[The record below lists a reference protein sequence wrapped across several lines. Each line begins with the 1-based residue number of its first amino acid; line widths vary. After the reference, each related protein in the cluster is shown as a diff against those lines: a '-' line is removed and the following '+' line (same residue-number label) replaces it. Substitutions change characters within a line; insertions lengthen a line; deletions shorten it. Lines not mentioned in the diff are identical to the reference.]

1 MKISDWGNYPTV
13 DATVKNFSNT
23 KDLRKVL
30 SEFQNSITRGLGRC
44 YGDSALWHT
53 IVSSLRYNRMLEFKE
68 DEGIL
73 TCEAG
78 VSLQEILDV
87 FVPRGWF
94 LPVTPGTKFI
104 TVGGA
109 IAADVHGKNHHKE
122 GTFSDH
128 LLSVEIMLPDGSILR
143 CSETENPEIL
153 KAICGGMGLTG
164 IILHA
169 TFKLRKIET
178 AFIKQ
183 RTVKARD
190 INEIIDLF
198 KKHEASTYSVAWI
211 DCLAIGSS
219 LGRSI
224 LILGEHAMVDD
235 FRGLNI
241 LDSPLAVKKKKKLT
255 IPFTPP
261 GFVLNRFTAK
271 AFNVLYYTG
280 TSQER
285 CSIVDYDTFF
295 YPLDRVNNWNK
306 LYGSKGFTQYQCV
319 LPKHVS
325 KKGLK
330 EILSRISA
338 SGIGSFLAILKLM
351 GPANSNLISFP
362 MEGYTLALDFPI
374 TAKLFPFLGELDK
387 IVLEY
392 GGRLYLAKDA
402 RMSSSMFKSSYKR
415 AYEFANFKYK
425 IDKECKF
432 KSLQSERLG
441 I

>member
-1 MKISDWGNYPTV
+1 MKVSNWGNYPAV
-13 DATVKNFSNT
+13 EATVKSFNTT
-23 KDLRKVL
+23 KDLREVL
-30 SEFQNSITRGLGRC
+30 TEFKNSIPRGLGRC
-44 YGDSALWHT
+44 YGDSALWQT
-53 IVSSLRYNRMLEFKE
+53 IVSSLKYNRMLEFKG

-78 VSLQEILDV
+78 VSLEEILDI
-87 FVPRGWF
+87 FVPLGWF

-109 IAADVHGKNHHKE
+109 IASDVHGKNHHKE

-128 LLSVEIMLPDGSILR
+128 LLSAEIMQPDGSILR
-143 CSETENPEIL
+143 CSVTENPEIL
-153 KAICGGMGLTG
+153 RAVCGGMGLTG

-178 AFIKQ
+178 AYIKQ

-190 INEIIDLF
+190 INEIMDLF

-211 DCLAIGSS
+211 DCLSTGKS

-224 LILGEHAMVDD
+224 LILGEHAMADEL
-235 FRGLNI
+235 RGLNVS
-241 LDSPLAVKKKKKLT
+241 DSLLAVKKKKKLT
-255 IPFTPP
+255 IPFTLPD
-261 GFVLNRFTAK
+261 FVLNKFTAR
-271 AFNVLYYTG
+271 AFNALYYAG
-280 TSQER
+280 NSQEQ
-285 CSIVDYDTFF
+285 CSLVDYDTFF
-295 YPLDRVNNWNK
+295 YPLDRVYRWNK
-306 LYGSKGFTQYQCV
+306 LYGSAGFTQYQCV
-319 LPKHVS
+319 LPKQVS
-325 KKGLK
+325 QKGLNK
-330 EILSRISA
+330 ILCRISA
-338 SGIGSFLAILKLM
+338 CNIGSFLAILKLM

-374 TAKLFPFLGELDK
+374 TPRLFPFLDELDK

-402 RMSSSMFKSSYKR
+402 RMSSSMFSNSYKR
-415 AYEFANFKYK
+415 AEVFANFKHR
-425 IDKECKF
+425 IDKDGRF
-432 KSLQSERLG
+432 RSLQSERLG

>member
-1 MKISDWGNYPTV
+1 MKIADWGNYPTV
-13 DATVKNFSNT
+13 DATVKSFSNT
-23 KDLRKVL
+23 KNLRKVL

-44 YGDSALWHT
+44 YGDSALWQN
-53 IVSSLRYNRMLEFKE
+53 IISSLKLNRMLEFKE
-68 DEGIL
+68 YAGIL

-78 VSLQEILDV
+78 VSLKEILEV

-94 LPVTPGTKFI
+94 LPVTPGTKFV

-128 LLSVEIMLPDGSILR
+128 LLSVKIMLPDGSILR

-183 RTVKARD
+183 KTVKARD
-190 INEIIDLF
+190 INEIMNLF
-198 KKHEASTYSVAWI
+198 KKHDSSTYSVAWI
-211 DCLAIGSS
+211 DCLATGNS

-235 FRGLNI
+235 LKGLNI
-241 LDSPLAVKKKKKLT
+241 SEGPLDVKKKKKFT
-255 IPFTPP
+255 IPFTLPD
-261 GFVLNRFTAK
+261 FVLNQFTAR
-271 AFNVLYYTG
+271 AFNALYYTSS
-280 TSQER
+280 SQKR

-306 LYGSKGFTQYQCV
+306 LYGSTGFTQYQCV
-319 LPKHVS
+319 LPKQVS
-325 KKGLK
+325 QKGLK
-330 EILSRISA
+330 EILNMIST

-374 TAKLFPFLGELDK
+374 TAKLFPFLDELDK

-402 RMSSSMFKSSYKR
+402 RMSGEMFRNSYPGAQK
-415 AYEFANFKYK
+415 FIDFKHK
-425 IDKECKF
+425 IDPETKLR
-432 KSLQSERLG
+432 SLQSNRLN